1 MLEKKVM
8 ELENAISIADNSIT
22 KKFVDMAEKAGDV
35 SGRKTLSN
43 ARCHKGGHNIEHGQ
57 VALVETM
64 NALTAAINSKIEQV
78 EQLLLSRLTPAPT
91 PTSPVPP
98 IPPSFGGHQ
107 PPTTTP
113 QHFNVGSPLSAPP
126 GISSEVAPDPWAQY
140 TGSSSAP
147 ANSTSPLFGSQLTRD
162 FSRGHSGPVE
172 PQPKHFDERSWS
184 IAHAKVS
191 KELKPFTG
199 VDSNYRAW
207 ANRIK
212 DHFREVNAD

>member
-1 MLEKKVM
+1 M

-22 KKFVDMAEKAGDV
+22 KKFVDMAEKASEV
-35 SGRKTLSN
+35 SGRIDSIERTLPQRIHST
-43 ARCHKGGHNIEHGQ
+43 EHRQ
-57 VALVETM
+57 IALVETM

-78 EQLLLSRLTPAPT
+78 EQLLLSRLPPAPT

-126 GISSEVAPDPWAQY
+126 GIPSEVAPDPWAQY

-162 FSRGHSGPVE
+162 FPRGHSGPVE

-191 KELKPFTG
+191 KELKTIHWRRFQLPHLG
-199 VDSNYRAW
+199 ES
-207 ANRIK
+207 
-212 DHFREVNAD
+212 H